1 MIDPDCVSVGVQT
14 EVQDEVSD
22 RRAVKMMDQQTQVE
36 VTELLLPSPLTE
48 KQDCWAGNVPLERP
62 TEERPLTPAAVDG
75 GLWLQLEHST
85 DEEVSTQ
92 VESIP

>member
-48 KQDCWAGNVPLERP
+48 KQDFQAGNVPLERL
-62 TEERPLTPAAVDG
+62 TEERPLTPAAVDS

>member
-36 VTELLLPSPLTE
+36 MTELLLPSPLTE

-62 TEERPLTPAAVDG
+62 TEER
-75 GLWLQLEHST
+75 LQLEHST